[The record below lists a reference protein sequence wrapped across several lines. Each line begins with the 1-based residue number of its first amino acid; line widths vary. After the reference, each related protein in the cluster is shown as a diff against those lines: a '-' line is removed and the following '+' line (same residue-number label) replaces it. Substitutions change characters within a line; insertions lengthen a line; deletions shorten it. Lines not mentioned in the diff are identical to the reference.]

1 MKQITI
7 LLAEYQLAIVAF
19 CGGILVCYY
28 KTLKAILVS
37 RCTKIKCL
45 CISCDR
51 TPITEQYVEEILEIG
66 EGNEVLEAL

>member
-7 LLAEYQLAIVAF
+7 LFAEYQLAIVAF

-37 RCTKIKCL
+37 RCTKINCL

-51 TPITEQYVEEILEIG
+51 TPIAEDHIDGIIEAGG
-66 EGNEVLEAL
+66 EVDAA

>member
-7 LLAEYQLAIVAF
+7 FAEYQLAIVAF
-19 CGGILVCYY
+19 FGGILVCYY

-37 RCTKIKCL
+37 RCTKINCL

-51 TPITEQYVEEILEIG
+51 TPITEEYVEEILEIG
-66 EGNEVLEAL
+66 DGNEVLEAF